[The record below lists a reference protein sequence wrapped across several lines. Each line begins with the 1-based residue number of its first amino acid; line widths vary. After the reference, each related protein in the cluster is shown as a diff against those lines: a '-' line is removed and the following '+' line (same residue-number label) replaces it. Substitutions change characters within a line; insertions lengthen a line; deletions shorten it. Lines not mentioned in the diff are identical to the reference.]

1 MSSDNHALALATG
14 HSATAVPNAT
24 ANTINATST
33 STTTT
38 TTTDGFYYAPSEL
51 LAGGAAGFVEHFAT
65 FPFDTIKTRIQSEHS
80 VGISSAVRHMWC
92 NERLTHLYRGF
103 APVIFS
109 AVPSHGAHF
118 GTYEAA
124 KRVFGEDTNLGI
136 MVSASCAVAAHDT
149 ISTPF
154 DVIKQR
160 MQMDGMRRFSSSLQ
174 CATNIISTEGTRAL
188 FVSLPTTIIMNV
200 PHYAIYWM
208 VYEGFLSYLGGDRRD
223 RSSELAKDYVFAGLL
238 AGAMASF
245 VSSPFDVAKTQLQL
259 GRETDLLSVFQNIMR
274 RRGVRGFFAGV
285 SARILATAPSGALT
299 MFTYETVKKYLERY

>member
-14 HSATAVPNAT
+14 HSATT
-24 ANTINATST
+24 ITNTTTNTT

-38 TTTDGFYYAPSEL
+38 TTTTAGFYYAPSEI
-51 LAGGAAGFVEHFAT
+51 LAGAAAGFVEHFAM

-80 VGISSAVRHMWC
+80 TSITSAVRHMWC

-103 APVIFS
+103 GPVIFS

-136 MVSASCAVAAHDT
+136 MFSASCAVAAHDT
-149 ISTPF
+149 IATPF

-160 MQMDGMRRFSSSLQ
+160 MQMDGIRRFRSSLQ
-174 CATNIISTEGTRAL
+174 CARNIIAEEGARAF
-188 FVSLPTTIIMNV
+188 FVSLPTTIVMNV

-208 VYEGFLSYLGGDRRD
+208 VYEGFLSYMGGERRD
-223 RSSELAKDYVFAGLL
+223 RSNELATDYVVAGLL
-238 AGAMASF
+238 AGAVAAF
-245 VSSPFDVAKTQLQL
+245 ASSPFDNAKTQLQL
-259 GRETDLLSVFQNIMR
+259 GRESNLLSVFRNIML

-285 SARILATAPSGALT
+285 SARILSTAPSGALT
-299 MFTYETVKKYLERY
+299 MFTYETVKKSLERY